1 MIAAAVNAAIAR
13 QLETVFAGPLTP
25 RRPSSPQAASRL
37 ELETLT
43 LLPRPLLG
51 APVEAVLSGGVAAL
65 SIETRLPWN
74 PLALDWAR
82 VRLVA
87 RGAALVL
94 RVRAVRPDPAR
105 PAAPHAIPDLDI
117 EELLRVAGAA
127 AWSDL
132 VPALVERALSHASLS
147 LEKLSL
153 LIELTGLE
161 TDCQALLSVEALT
174 VRASP
179 QKPGELSIGISGL
192 VVEWTC
198 ADDAASAQFPVLLQP
213 MSLELALTLSQRVR
227 EASEPSHGRLRPPLV
242 LSLSAS
248 ADKLDLTPSA
258 TQLQQVL
265 RATSLL
271 AEVLRESQVVGERW
285 AMARLLY
292 SRGRR
297 FGGMA
302 AEGSGISWKSR
313 MRRMLLALRMLVR
326 PVEVGLVERLFCQQF
341 SKALEAQLLPEV
353 QPVDAI
359 AWSQVLQ
366 DFKGILTRVGPPPPK
381 KTKCE

>member
-1 MIAAAVNAAIAR
+1 M
-13 QLETVFAGPLTP
+13 
-25 RRPSSPQAASRL
+25 
-37 ELETLT
+37 
-43 LLPRPLLG
+43 
-51 APVEAVLSGGVAAL
+51 
-65 SIETRLPWN
+65 
-74 PLALDWAR
+74 
-82 VRLVA
+82 
-87 RGAALVL
+87 
-94 RVRAVRPDPAR
+94 
-105 PAAPHAIPDLDI
+105 
-117 EELLRVAGAA
+117 
-127 AWSDL
+127 
-132 VPALVERALSHASLS
+132 
-147 LEKLSL
+147 
-153 LIELTGLE
+153 
-161 TDCQALLSVEALT
+161 
-174 VRASP
+174 
-179 QKPGELSIGISGL
+179 
-192 VVEWTC
+192 
-198 ADDAASAQFPVLLQP
+198 
-213 MSLELALTLSQRVR
+213 
-227 EASEPSHGRLRPPLV
+227 